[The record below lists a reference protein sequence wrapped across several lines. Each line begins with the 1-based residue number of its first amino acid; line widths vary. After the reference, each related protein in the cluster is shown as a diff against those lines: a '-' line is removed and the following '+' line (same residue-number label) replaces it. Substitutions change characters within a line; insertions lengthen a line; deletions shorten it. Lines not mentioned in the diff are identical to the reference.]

1 MYMPRTPGTPTS
13 VTGRVVAILDV
24 FTDEPDALP
33 LVTISERCG
42 LPLSTTYRL
51 VTELLDGRLLSRD
64 QDRAYRLGPR
74 IFELGRARPQVLP
87 R

>member
-1 MYMPRTPGTPTS
+1 MPRTLGTPTS

-42 LPLSTTYRL
+42 
-51 VTELLDGRLLSRD
+51 
-64 QDRAYRLGPR
+64 DRCPPPVGWSPNSSLG
-74 IFELGRARPQVLP
+74 GS
-87 R
+87 